1 MRLQTLASARRDT
14 PPPPQEAVVPRVP
27 VVPGVHPHAV
37 QRRSD
42 GPQPAPTSPALPREL
57 LETTEAAYKPALFC
71 ALAEPWLSSTD
82 TLRPWTLCSPA
93 PYS

>member
-14 PPPPQEAVVPRVP
+14 PPPPEAVVPRVP

-42 GPQPAPTSPALPREL
+42 GLQLAPTSPALPREL